1 MSNRLPE
8 NGLVEFTVAASDVLA
23 VFSRAPCSVFIRAG
37 YPNFPESWSLLQDV
51 AADTEYTSGAFAA
64 DTDVRIVAGPA
75 DVLYATGVNA
85 VITERRGLRG
95 QPAPGVLDV
104 TGPLTAAMMI
114 TGIVT
119 SAAAAVTG
127 TLPTGTVLD
136 AAVEMDIGESF
147 DWSVIKVGANAFT
160 LDPAA
165 GHTIIGSVTVATAT
179 SGLLRTRKTA
189 ANTFVTYRLA

>member
-1 MSNRLPE
+1 MSSKIAA
-8 NGLVEFTVAASDVLA
+8 NGQLILNVAATRRIA
-23 VFSRAPCSVFIRAG
+23 VFSRSPVTVYQQVG
-37 YPNFPESWSLLQDV
+37 VPNFPNAWAVLQEV
-51 AADTEYTSGAFAA
+51 VADTEYRSAAFATA
-64 DTDVRIVAGPA
+64 AVIRIEAGPSE
-75 DVLYATGVNA
+75 VLYAVGTDA
-85 VITERRGLRG
+85 VITERIGQRG

-104 TGPLTAAMMI
+104 TGPLTAAMMLS
-114 TGIVT
+114 GIVT

-136 AAVEMDIGESF
+136 AAVQMDVGESF

-165 GHTIIGSVTVATAT
+165 THTIIGSVTIATAT
-179 SGLLRTRKTA
+179 SAQLRTRKTA

>member
-1 MSNRLPE
+1 MSRRLPQ
-8 NGLVEFTVAASDVLA
+8 NGTVEFLVPASSAVT
-23 VFSRAPCSVFIRAG
+23 VFSRAPCKVFTRAG
-37 YPNFPESWSLLQDV
+37 YPNFPESWNLLQDV
-51 AADTEYTSGAFAA
+51 AANTEYTSAAFTPA
-64 DTDVRIVAGPA
+64 TLVRIVADAA
-75 DVLYATGVNA
+75 DVLYAFGVNP

-95 QPAPGVLDV
+95 QPNPGVLDV
-104 TGPLTAAMMI
+104 TGALTAAMMI
-114 TGIVT
+114 SGIVT

-136 AAVEMDIGESF
+136 AAVQMEIGESF

-165 GHTIIGSVTVATAT
+165 GHTVIGSVTIATAT
-179 SGLLRTRKTA
+179 SAHLRTRKTA